1 MLKKIAEEKLRMKKE
16 KKSINY
22 IINYIIRPVPP
33 NNVVPRDLTQ
43 TALSHLFL
51 YSLTTY
57 VSQFLH
63 MSRCF
68 IYVIA
73 VQFIFGLIYNFGT
86 QRPAYYTFYGSAIH
100 SPTNPSIHIS
110 TRKCIEVYCRKSKNP
125 VYPYYGV
132 SNDCKRR

>member
-1 MLKKIAEEKLRMKKE
+1 MKKE

-73 VQFIFGLIYNFGT
+73 VSFLFWTDL
-86 QRPAYYTFYGSAIH
+86 
-100 SPTNPSIHIS
+100 
-110 TRKCIEVYCRKSKNP
+110 
-125 VYPYYGV
+125 
-132 SNDCKRR
+132 